1 MIRNIF
7 FLILIILL
15 KMNEYTFKRCNI
27 CFEEEIE
34 TDREMILTNCSPCN
48 HGFCHNCLS
57 EWFIQNTNCPICRK
71 EFQLKDIYQFKSN
84 FRLTKKKIYHLKAL
98 LLFNEINEIHEEI
111 ETINDLIG
119 KSEHYQDSL
128 NITEYT
134 FNHYK
139 NEIDLLEKKIVSKF
153 SSNTWILSNK
163 IVKERI
169 TQYLEKYINITKMKS
184 SNIKLGARKFLD
196 SLDIF

>member
-1 MIRNIF
+1 M
-7 FLILIILL
+7 
-15 KMNEYTFKRCNI
+15 
-27 CFEEEIE
+27 
-34 TDREMILTNCSPCN
+34 
-48 HGFCHNCLS
+48 
-57 EWFIQNTNCPICRK
+57 
-71 EFQLKDIYQFKSN
+71 
-84 FRLTKKKIYHLKAL
+84 
-98 LLFNEINEIHEEI
+98 
-111 ETINDLIG
+111 IG

-169 TQYLEKYINITKMKS
+169 TQYLEKYINITKMNS
-184 SNIKLGARKFLD
+184 SNIKLEARKFLD
-196 SLDIF
+196 RLDIF